1 MRFLNQDQ
9 IVQGKPEICSAI
21 VRQHLS
27 RLFAQRETSH
37 LRTEDNIGRVITLHY
52 ALKRKTYQLVGHE
65 AVVE

>member
-37 LRTEDNIGRVITLHY
+37 LRTRDNTRYYPALYFEKKDAPIGRP
-52 ALKRKTYQLVGHE
+52 
-65 AVVE
+65 